1 MDTLTHALLGGLV
14 VRAATAE
21 KGWSGGIDRKTAT
34 LTASLVAAFPDID
47 YLSFWIDPLVF
58 LADWHRGPTHSLL
71 MVPVW
76 ALLLSVVLA
85 RLLHKPAA
93 QRSLFTIATLALLS
107 HIASDTITAY
117 GTQVFWPVNDLRVAY
132 ATTFVIDPY
141 FTAILVAGLIASIS
155 LARPAATARIG
166 LLVLA
171 GYLGSQLHWQQRA
184 ESLGTDLVAANGWDQ
199 AGVTALPQPLT
210 PFNWL
215 VIVNNGYRYHVTR
228 INLVFDPNHL
238 AWAAD
243 RLGWLGRLWSA
254 YQPVENPSWK
264 TRNRYGNQDDP
275 RALIEQVW
283 SLEPLRDFRRFAK
296 FPVFY
301 RADVIDGERCVW
313 YTDLRY
319 VLPGLT
325 PPFRYGL
332 CGSADLDS
340 WELYRLRRSTQAD
353 RQSLDDGNLR
363 RPM

>member
-14 VRAATAE
+14 VRAVTPQR
-21 KGWSGGIDRKTAT
+21 GWSGGVDRKTAT

-47 YLSFWIDPLVF
+47 YLSFWIDPLIF

-76 ALLLSVVLA
+76 ALLLSVLLA
-85 RLLHKPAA
+85 RVLRRPAA
-93 QRSLFTIATLALLS
+93 QRSLFAITTIALMS

-117 GTQVFWPVNDLRVAY
+117 GTQVFWPVSNLRLAY

-141 FTAILVAGLIASIS
+141 FTAIVLAGLIASIG
-155 LARPAATARIG
+155 LARPAASAGVG

-171 GYLGSQLHWQQRA
+171 GYLGSQLYWQQRA
-184 ESLGTDLVAANGWDQ
+184 ESLGKDFVDAHHWDQ
-199 AGVTALPQPLT
+199 ATVAALAQPLT

-215 VIVNNGYRYHVTR
+215 VIVTQGQGYRVAR
-228 INLVFDPNHL
+228 VNLAFDPSHL

-243 RLGWLGRLWSA
+243 RLGWLGHIWSA
-254 YQPVENPSWK
+254 YQPVESPDWESH
-264 TRNRYGNQDDP
+264 NRYGNRDDP
-275 RALIEQVW
+275 RELIEEVW

-296 FPVFY
+296 FPAFY
-301 RADVIDGERCVW
+301 RVDLIKGERCVW

-332 CGSADLDS
+332 CGSGDPDD
-340 WELYRLRRSTQAD
+340 WELYRLRRFSHAD
-353 RQSLDDGNLR
+353 RQPLKR
-363 RPM
+363 